1 MGIKIVREN
10 CIGCGRCIDACL
22 YGALELADTKV
33 NVNDKC
39 QLCNACLSVCDYD
52 AIKLEK
58 EISNSKSVKAND
70 YSPLLYRGIL
80 IFAEQREDK
89 LHNVAL
95 ELLNLG
101 RNLSNKLKEDLSA
114 VIIGGELDNQ
124 IKELTEYGADVI
136 YKASDIILKEY
147 HTLTYTKIICDLI
160 LKIKPEIVLIGATT
174 IGRDLA
180 PRIASRLKTGL
191 TADCTELDLDPDKRL
206 LLQTRPAYGGNIMA
220 TITCPQKRPQM
231 ATVRPHVFKKG
242 TPDPARKSKII
253 NLTPSL
259 EESSI
264 CKIIKTTKELKENV
278 NLEESEII
286 VSGGRGIKNAENFS
300 MLFDLAKIL
309 GGTVGASRA
318 AVDAGWISSYH
329 QVGQTGKTVSPK
341 VYIAC
346 GISGAIQHLA
356 GMQSSD
362 IIIAINK
369 DPNAPIFNIATY
381 GIVGDMFEIVPL
393 LIKEIKN
400 QKL

>member
-1 MGIKIVREN
+1 MGIKIITEN
-10 CIGCGRCIDACL
+10 CIACSQCIDTCL
-22 YGALELADTKV
+22 YGAMELSGDKV
-33 NVNDKC
+33 KINDKC
-39 QLCNACLSVCDYD
+39 QLCNACLSVCNYG
-52 AIKLEK
+52 AIKIEK
-58 EISNSKSVKAND
+58 DIPDSSDEDKNIH
-70 YSPLLYRGIL
+70 RGIL

-101 RNLSNKLKEDLSA
+101 KNLSIKLKEDLSA
-114 VIIGGELDNQ
+114 VIIGHQLNTR

-136 YKASDIILKEY
+136 YFASDIKLKEY
-147 HTLTYTKIICDLI
+147 RTLPYTKIICDLI
-160 LKIKPEIVLIGATT
+160 ADIKPEIVLIGATT

-180 PRIASRLKTGL
+180 PRIAARLKTGL
-191 TADCTELDLDPDKRL
+191 TADCTGIDLDLGKRL

-220 TITCPQKRPQM
+220 TITCPRRRPQM
-231 ATVRPHVFKKG
+231 ATVRPHVFKKAE
-242 TPDPARKSKII
+242 PFSNRNSKVIG
-253 NLTPSL
+253 LTPGVT
-259 EESSI
+259 ENSI
-264 CKIIKTTKELKENV
+264 YNIIKITKELKENV
-278 NLEESEII
+278 HLEESEII
-286 VSGGRGIKNAENFS
+286 VSGGRGMKNMENFS
-300 MLFDLAKIL
+300 MLFELAKVM

-381 GIVGDMFEIVPL
+381 GIVGDLFEIVPL
-393 LIKEIKN
+393 LIKEFKGG
-400 QKL
+400 

>member
-1 MGIKIVREN
+1 MTMGIKIVREN

-22 YGALELADTKV
+22 YGAIELASDKV
-33 NVNDKC
+33 SINDKC
-39 QLCNACLSVCDYD
+39 QLCNACLSACDYE
-52 AIKLEK
+52 ALKIEK
-58 EISNSKSVKAND
+58 NPTNFSEDKD
-70 YSPLLYRGIL
+70 LFRGIL
-80 IFAEQREDK
+80 IFAEQREGK

-95 ELLNLG
+95 ELLSLG
-101 RNLSNKLKEDLSA
+101 RNLNNKLKEELSA
-114 VIIGGELDNQ
+114 VIIGGQLNDQ
-124 IKELTEYGADVI
+124 IKELTEYGADII
-136 YKASDIILKEY
+136 YTASDIKLNEY
-147 HTLTYTKIICDLI
+147 HTLMYTKIICDLI
-160 LKIKPEIVLIGATT
+160 LKVKPEIVLIGATT

-180 PRIASRLKTGL
+180 PRVASRLKTGL
-191 TADCTELDLDPDKRL
+191 TADCTELDIDLGKRL

-231 ATVRPHVFKKG
+231 ATVRPHVFKKN
-242 TPDPARKSKII
+242 TPDSGRKSKII
-253 NLTPSL
+253 GLTLPL
-259 EESSI
+259 EENCI
-264 CKIIKTTKELKENV
+264 CKIIKITKELKENV

-300 MLFDLAKIL
+300 MLFDLARIL

-369 DPNAPIFNIATY
+369 DPNAPIFNVATY
-381 GIVGDMFEIVPL
+381 GIVGDVFEIVPL

>member
-1 MGIKIVREN
+1 MGIKIAKEN

-22 YGALELADTKV
+22 YGALELADDIV
-33 NVNDKC
+33 NINDKC
-39 QLCNACLSVCDYD
+39 QLCNACLSACDYE
-52 AIKLEK
+52 AIIIEK
-58 EISNSKSVKAND
+58 EIPNLNKDKD
-70 YSPLLYRGIL
+70 LYRGIL

-101 RNLSNKLKEDLSA
+101 RNLNIKLKEELSA
-114 VIIGGELDNQ
+114 VIIGSQINNQ
-124 IKELTEYGADVI
+124 IKKLTEYGADII
-136 YKASDIILKEY
+136 YTASDILLKEY

-180 PRIASRLKTGL
+180 PRIAARLKTGL
-191 TADCTELDLDPDKRL
+191 TADCTELDLDLEKRL
-206 LLQTRPAYGGNIMA
+206 FLQTRPAYGGNIMA

-242 TPDPARKSKII
+242 SPDSGRQSKII
-253 NLTPSL
+253 DLTPPL

-264 CKIIKTTKELKENV
+264 CKIIKITKELKENV

-286 VSGGRGIKNAENFS
+286 VSGGRGIKNTENFS

-369 DPNAPIFNIATY
+369 DLNAPIFNIATY

-393 LIKEIKN
+393 LIKELQI
-400 QKL
+400 QKTQ

>member
-10 CIGCGRCIDACL
+10 CTGCGRCIDACL
-22 YGALELADTKV
+22 YGALELAGDKI

-39 QLCNACLSVCDYD
+39 QLCNACVSVCDYE
-52 AIKLEK
+52 AIKIEK
-58 EISNSKSVKAND
+58 EISNSKSVRAND

-95 ELLNLG
+95 ELLSLG
-101 RNLSNKLKEDLSA
+101 RNLSDKLKEELSA
-114 VIIGGELDNQ
+114 VMIGENIDAGAQ
-124 IKELTEYGADVI
+124 ELTEYGADII
-136 YKASDIILKEY
+136 YTASGIKLKEY
-147 HTLTYTKIICDLI
+147 HTLAYTKIFCDLI

-180 PRIASRLKTGL
+180 PRVASRLKTGL
-191 TADCTELDLDPDKRL
+191 TADCTGLDLDLDKRL

-220 TITCPQKRPQM
+220 TIACPQKRPQM
-231 ATVRPHVFKKG
+231 ATVRPHVFKKAV
-242 TPDPARKSKII
+242 PDAMRKSKII
-253 NLTPSL
+253 SITPPAEENLFS
-259 EESSI
+259 
-264 CKIIKTTKELKENV
+264 KIVKITKELKENV

-286 VSGGRGIKNAENFS
+286 VSGGRGVKNAENFS

-369 DPNAPIFNIATY
+369 DPNAPIFNVATY
-381 GIVGDMFEIVPL
+381 GIVGDVFEIVPL
-393 LIKEIKN
+393 LIKELKM
-400 QKL
+400 